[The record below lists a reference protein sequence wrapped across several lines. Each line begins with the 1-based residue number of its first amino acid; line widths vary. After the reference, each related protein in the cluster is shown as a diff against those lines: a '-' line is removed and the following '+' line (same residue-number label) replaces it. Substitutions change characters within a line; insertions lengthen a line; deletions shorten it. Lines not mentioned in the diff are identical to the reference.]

1 MLAAVDRHELGRAAG
16 EAGDAVAAQAVNTI
30 TALGGL
36 LVVWCLAS
44 EVATFTAPWSGGI
57 AVVWVVGGVV
67 AAWLLATRAAR
78 SRPLLLVAALVVVTS
93 AGWAGFSWWKA
104 HPPYPAGA
112 VQATATLRL
121 TDHGRFTRDAAEM
134 GITELTAL
142 VDQAHSQQ
150 FIGRVDHA
158 VPAGADRRD
167 TYHVLVIDKRQ
178 NRLAPELY
186 NADGGGWNGFMSGLA
201 DRYDWLSATADIETD
216 GGFRSPGS
224 EVNTPAD
231 VTEPITFVGRFPDTA
246 GLSAADLMV
255 VLVLSGPDNQ
265 IYWATRISGPARS

>member
-1 MLAAVDRHELGRAAG
+1 
-16 EAGDAVAAQAVNTI
+16 
-30 TALGGL
+30 
-36 LVVWCLAS
+36 
-44 EVATFTAPWSGGI
+44 
-57 AVVWVVGGVV
+57 
-67 AAWLLATRAAR
+67 
-78 SRPLLLVAALVVVTS
+78 
-93 AGWAGFSWWKA
+93 
-104 HPPYPAGA
+104 
-112 VQATATLRL
+112 
-121 TDHGRFTRDAAEM
+121 M
-134 GITELTAL
+134 GITELAAL

-178 NRLAPELY
+178 NRLAPELF

-201 DRYDWLSATADIETD
+201 DRYDWLSATADIQTG

-246 GLSAADLMV
+246 GLSAADLIV
-255 VLVLSGPDNQ
+255 ALVLSGPGNQ
-265 IYWATRISGPARS
+265 IYWATRISGQARS